1 MYMNFFFQVHSAD
14 VFGGLLLQSA
24 SVQDYD
30 QRDMFCL
37 FLIPGN
43 NKKRKVRLTLISY
56 QVLFND
62 GLVKLGTLY
71 FGGRSTL
78 AIEKKKITNK
88 KL

>member
-43 NKKRKVRLTLISY
+43 NKKRKVRLTLISC

-62 GLVKLGTLY
+62 GLMKLGTLY
-71 FGGRSTL
+71 FEGLYISNR
-78 AIEKKKITNK
+78 EKKITNK